1 MKRIL
6 AALTAVALATLGALV
21 VPAAAFAAGTVTG
34 TITNE
39 SSVGIPG
46 AVIEFKY
53 PGSTN
58 YYYGDAN
65 GHFTATPPAHDYT
78 VYIHAPGYAP
88 EYYDDS
94 YSASGAAVVSVVDG
108 GTLTLDAT
116 LAPASSITGSVT
128 TYASAPASAQVFAF
142 GSNDTFGQVF
152 STSTNPATG
161 AYTID
166 NLAPGSYKVY
176 VSTSDTDDLVDEW
189 FNNAYTQSAATPVVI
204 STAGSSATA
213 NVQLAQGGSLQGSV
227 LNTIGSPLEVAV
239 EINNGSFSG
248 NRDNPD
254 AAGNYLINGLLP
266 GTYTADANDPSGF
279 FQDATSEPF
288 TISTSSP
295 STANFVLTPA
305 FPDESKLYETPA
317 LSGPSSVTA
326 GETYT
331 WTVDPGGDSDVYA
344 MLLSDPV
351 FLGAA
356 VQSDGTATLSLT
368 IPADTS
374 IGSHKLVY
382 ASYDSEFNSP
392 SYYYFPLDVSAAAGG
407 GGDGGGGGG
416 QGAQIPHSTPDATK
430 LASTGAE
437 ATPFLLWSTTL
448 LLLGAALVITR
459 RLSRR

>member
-21 VPAAAFAAGTVTG
+21 APATAFASGTVSG
-34 TITNE
+34 TIVNE
-39 SSVGIPG
+39 SAVGIPG

-53 PGSTN
+53 SGSTN
-58 YYYGDAN
+58 FYYGDAN

-88 EYYDDS
+88 EYYSDS
-94 YSASGAAVVSVVDG
+94 YSAAGAAVVSVVDG

-116 LAPASSITGSVT
+116 LAPASSITGTIT
-128 TYASAPASAQVFAF
+128 TFASAPATAQVFAF

-161 AYTID
+161 AYTIG
-166 NLAPGSYKVY
+166 NLAPGSYRVY

-189 FNNAYTQSAATPVVI
+189 FSNAYTQSAATPVVI
-204 STAGSSATA
+204 STSGSSATA
-213 NVQLAQGGSLQGSV
+213 DVQLAQGGSLEGSV
-227 LNTIGSPLEVAV
+227 LNTIGSPLEVPV

-254 AAGNYLINGLLP
+254 AAGDYVINGLLP
-266 GTYTADANDPSGF
+266 GTYTADANDPTGF

-295 STANFVLTPA
+295 SIADFVLTPA
-305 FPDESKLYETPA
+305 FPDESELYETPA

-326 GETYT
+326 GEIYT
-331 WTVDPGGDSDVYA
+331 WTVDPGADSDVYA
-344 MLLSDPV
+344 MLLSDPA

-356 VQSDGTATLSLT
+356 VQSDDGTATLTLE
-368 IPADTS
+368 IPADTTV
-374 IGSHKLVY
+374 GSHKFVY
-382 ASYDSEFNSP
+382 ASYDTEFNSP
-392 SYYYFPLDVSAAAGG
+392 SYYYFPLEVSAAASG
-407 GGDGGGGGG
+407 GGDGGSGGGGGG
-416 QGAQIPHSTPDATK
+416 QAPQTTPDAAK
-430 LASTGAE
+430 LASTGTD
-437 ATPFLLWSTTL
+437 ATPFLMWSAAL
-448 LLLGAALVITR
+448 LLLGAALVLTR
-459 RLSRR
+459 RLAR